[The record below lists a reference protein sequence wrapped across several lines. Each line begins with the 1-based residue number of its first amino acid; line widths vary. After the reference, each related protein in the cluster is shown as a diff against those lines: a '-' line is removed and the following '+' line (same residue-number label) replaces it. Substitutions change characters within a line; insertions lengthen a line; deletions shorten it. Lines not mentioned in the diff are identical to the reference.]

1 MSSDQQFEVAD
12 LTWFA
17 DKGGFSV
24 THLRKILIAQSR
36 VRKPPTGMKAFGAT
50 PPIIFFSRIN
60 LR

>member
-17 DKGGFSV
+17 EKGGFSV
-24 THLRKILIAQSR
+24 THLRKILIASGS
-36 VRKPPTGMKAFGAT
+36 PPTGMKAFGAT